1 LAIHLKQADQIEK
14 MYRAG
19 QIVREVLDRLGEMI
33 APDMTTKDLDDE
45 AERLC
50 LSHGAT
56 CLFKGV
62 PGRGGAG
69 PYPGNICASLND
81 EVVHGIPSE
90 NRPVRS
96 GDILSVDFGVLL
108 DGWCGDAARTYCVGD
123 VAPRTV
129 ELVEATR
136 DALELAISMM
146 APGVGW
152 SKVAGA
158 MSDYLN
164 GKGFSVV
171 EEFVGHGIGKNMHED
186 PKVPNYVSPEL
197 RVRDIRLRP
206 GLVLA
211 VEPMVNLGE
220 KGVRMARDG
229 WTVLTL
235 DGKPSAH
242 WEHTV
247 AITDDGVR
255 VLTR

>member
-1 LAIHLKQADQIEK
+1 
-14 MYRAG
+14 
-19 QIVREVLDRLGEMI
+19 
-33 APDMTTKDLDDE
+33 
-45 AERLC
+45 
-50 LSHGAT
+50 
-56 CLFKGV
+56 
-62 PGRGGAG
+62 
-69 PYPGNICASLND
+69 
-81 EVVHGIPSE
+81 
-90 NRPVRS
+90 
-96 GDILSVDFGVLL
+96 
-108 DGWCGDAARTYCVGD
+108 
-123 VAPRTV
+123 
-129 ELVEATR
+129 
-136 DALELAISMM
+136 
-146 APGVGW
+146 
-152 SKVAGA
+152 
-158 MSDYLN
+158 
-164 GKGFSVV
+164 
-171 EEFVGHGIGKNMHED
+171 MHED